1 MKIFKRHKK
10 IYFCYFICSIST
22 GCILLFLGGASHAFP
37 RLTFIEILRPEV
49 IRQYIFTYPCIIVRY
64 LRALSR
70 KRQHIA
76 RFPVASR

>member
-10 IYFCYFICSIST
+10 IYFGYFICSIST

-49 IRQYIFTYPCIIVRY
+49 IRQYIFTLIP
-64 LRALSR
+64 ALS
-70 KRQHIA
+70 
-76 RFPVASR
+76 